1 MSTFIFGMTP
11 GKGCFPSF
19 PFEVIG
25 RLDLLPGLFRRFHI
39 LEEGCVLRRDG
50 PDFHQKIEVENPLL
64 KLLSEEKD
72 GDGFDFSGL
81 NQGQNFKK
89 LVHGPVTTGKND
101 QGFGTHQ
108 EMHPTD
114 GEVMELEAELRRDIR
129 IGFLFM
135 GENDTGPPV
144 SR

>member
-50 PDFHQKIEVENPLL
+50 PGFHQKIEVENPLP

-72 GDGFDFSGL
+72 L
-81 NQGQNFKK
+81 
-89 LVHGPVTTGKND
+89 LHL
-101 QGFGTHQ
+101 
-108 EMHPTD
+108 TD

-135 GENDTGPPV
+135 GENDTEPPV